1 MKIQILGM
9 GCAKCQKL
17 TAIAMQAADDL
28 KQTYEIVKVTDPNDI
43 MNFGVMMTPALAVDG
58 TVKVAG
64 KIPTVEEMKKL
75 LQK

>member
-9 GCAKCQKL
+9 GCAKCHKL
-17 TAIAMQAADDL
+17 TAIAMQAADEL
-28 KQTYEIVKVTDPNDI
+28 NLTYEIVKVTEPNDI
-43 MNFGVMMTPALAVDG
+43 VNFGVMMTPAMAVDG
-58 TVKVAG
+58 AVKVAG

>member
-17 TAIAMQAADDL
+17 TAIAMQAADEL
-28 KQTYEIVKVTDPNDI
+28 NLTYEVVKITDPGDI
-43 MNFGVMMTPALAVDG
+43 VRFRVMFTPALAIDG
-58 TVKVAG
+58 TVKIVG

-75 LQK
+75 LQE